1 MGVEVREMS
10 SPAGVATTVFA
21 MTPTTAQQSTIV
33 PVTDTADDAPAP
45 SLLPAEQIALAVYE
59 DLRAFVRA
67 TKLDLPAAFGAPPQ
81 YAGDADLFVRL
92 LSADIER
99 LWLHQLLTG
108 LAFVVSAPPAV
119 PHAPQ
124 PVLYR
129 AFYRLQPVE
138 TQEGER
144 PPRPIQRA
152 QGTPDPALGDIPGMR
167 ASLVVAWTRDPAAGR
182 ARLAPP
188 RYIFSWALAEPA
200 YFDEQALA
208 PANRFDTARHG
219 VVGLR
224 ALRLATEAGHEETLL
239 P

>member
-1 MGVEVREMS
+1 M
-10 SPAGVATTVFA
+10 TTVFA
-21 MTPTTAQQSTIV
+21 MTPATTQQSTIV
-33 PVTDTADDAPAP
+33 PVTDAADDAPV
-45 SLLPAEQIALAVYE
+45 SLLLPAELIATAVFD
-59 DLRAFVRA
+59 DLRALVRA
-67 TKLDLPAAFGAPPQ
+67 TQLDLPLAFGAPPR
-81 YAGDADLFVRL
+81 YTGDADLFLRL
-92 LSADIER
+92 LSADVER

-108 LAFVVSAPPAV
+108 LAFVVSAPPPV
-119 PHAPQ
+119 PQTPH

-144 PPRPIQRA
+144 PPHPIQRTVGA
-152 QGTPDPALGDIPGMR
+152 LDPGLGEVPGVR
-167 ASLVVAWTRDPAAGR
+167 ASLVVAWTRDPVAGR
-182 ARLAPP
+182 ARPGPP

-208 PANRFDTARHG
+208 PANRFETARHA

-224 ALRLATEAGHEETLL
+224 ALRLAVEADQADHEGSVF